1 MRLRKR
7 QDSPGPDLRA
17 ERKARRPQRTLTRPE
32 SCHYSC
38 LLHLSYEER
47 NSIMLNVIHSLREG
61 LAKTRK
67 NISDRIG
74 SLILGEKIDE
84 SFLDEL
90 EEALIASDVG
100 TQTTAMVLDDLKERF
115 KRNELSSPEQ
125 VRERLKQVLFE
136 IVSRGPVSLSLTG
149 TLSVILIVGVN
160 GTGKTTTIGKLA
172 HRLQKE
178 GKKVMLAAADTFR
191 AAAAEQLVV
200 WGDRNNIPV
209 IKHKE
214 GADPGAVV
222 FDALA
227 AAKARGMEVLIVD
240 TAGRL
245 HTKSN
250 LMEEL
255 KKVQRILARE
265 LPGAPQET
273 LFVLDATTGQ
283 NALAQARTFHQAI
296 GITGIVLTKLDGT
309 PKGGIVFAINKELG
323 LPVKFVGIGEGIED
337 LKDFDPREFVEA
349 LL

>member
-1 MRLRKR
+1 
-7 QDSPGPDLRA
+7 
-17 ERKARRPQRTLTRPE
+17 
-32 SCHYSC
+32 
-38 LLHLSYEER
+38 
-47 NSIMLNVIHSLREG
+47 MLNIIHSIRDG

-67 NISDRIG
+67 NLGDRIG
-74 SLILGEKIDE
+74 SLVLGEKIE
-84 SFLDEL
+84 GSFLDEL

-100 TQTTAMVLDDLKERF
+100 MKTASLVLTDLKERS
-115 KRNELSSPEQ
+115 KRNELSSPVQ

-136 IVSRGPVSLSLTG
+136 ILAERPASLSLTG
-149 TLSVILIVGVN
+149 APSVILVVGVN

-172 HRLQKE
+172 HRLKGE

-191 AAAAEQLVV
+191 AAAAEQLMI
-200 WGDRNNIPV
+200 WGERNGVPV

-214 GADPGAVV
+214 GADPGAVA
-222 FDALA
+222 FDAIA
-227 AAKARGMEVLIVD
+227 AAKARGMDVLIVD

-255 KKVQRILARE
+255 KKVQRIIARE

-283 NALAQARTFHQAI
+283 NAFAQAKTFHQEI
-296 GITGIVLTKLDGT
+296 GVTGIVLTKLDGT

-323 LPVKFVGIGEGIED
+323 LPVKFIGIGEGIED

>member
-1 MRLRKR
+1 
-7 QDSPGPDLRA
+7 
-17 ERKARRPQRTLTRPE
+17 
-32 SCHYSC
+32 
-38 LLHLSYEER
+38 
-47 NSIMLNVIHSLREG
+47 MLKVIHSLREG

-67 NISDRIG
+67 NISDKIG
-74 SLILGEKIDE
+74 SLVLGEKIDE

-100 TQTTAMVLDDLKERF
+100 TQTAAMVLADLKERF
-115 KRNELSSPEQ
+115 KRNELSSPEL
-125 VRERLKQVLFE
+125 VRERLKQVLYD
-136 IVSRGPVSLSLTG
+136 IVSSRPASLSLTG
-149 TLSVILIVGVN
+149 TLSVILVVGVN

-172 HRLQKE
+172 HRLQGE

-191 AAAAEQLVV
+191 AAAVEQLSI
-200 WGDRNNIPV
+200 WGERNNVPV
-209 IKHKE
+209 IKSKE

-222 FDALA
+222 FDALV
-227 AAKARGMEVLIVD
+227 AAKARGIEVLMVD

-255 KKVQRILARE
+255 KKVQRVLSRE
-265 LPGAPQET
+265 LPEAPHET

-283 NALAQARTFHQAI
+283 NALAQAKTFHQAI

-323 LPVKFVGIGEGIED
+323 LPVKFVGIGEGIDD
-337 LKDFDPREFVEA
+337 LKEFEPREFVEA

>member
-1 MRLRKR
+1 
-7 QDSPGPDLRA
+7 
-17 ERKARRPQRTLTRPE
+17 
-32 SCHYSC
+32 
-38 LLHLSYEER
+38 
-47 NSIMLNVIHSLREG
+47 MLNIIHSIRDG
-61 LAKTRK
+61 LEKTRK
-67 NISDRIG
+67 NLSDRIG
-74 SLILGEKIDE
+74 TLVLGEKIDDA
-84 SFLDEL
+84 FLDEL

-100 TQTTAMVLDDLKERF
+100 MKTASLVLADLKERF
-115 KRNELSSPEQ
+115 KRNELSSTDQ

-136 IVSRGPVSLSLTG
+136 ILAERPAALSLTG
-149 TLSVILIVGVN
+149 APSVILVVGVN

-172 HRLQKE
+172 HRLRGE

-191 AAAAEQLVV
+191 AAAAEQLTIWGERNGVPVV
-200 WGDRNNIPV
+200 
-209 IKHKE
+209 KHKE
-214 GADPGAVV
+214 GADPGAVA

-227 AAKARGMEVLIVD
+227 AAKARGMDVLIVD

-255 KKVQRILARE
+255 KKVQRIIARE
-265 LPGAPQET
+265 LPGAPHET

-283 NALAQARTFHQAI
+283 NAFVQAKTFHQEI
-296 GITGIVLTKLDGT
+296 GVTGIVLTKLDGT

-323 LPVKFVGIGEGIED
+323 LPVKFIGIGEGIED